1 MKNIRK
7 RYNSCCCLLLDV
19 CSLINLNGLGEDLCF
34 GFHNCFCFSVI
45 SCFLDNPFSLVV
57 SQFSMLSFNTSQ
69 FSLALHR
76 KKIKNENARYRLSY
90 IRNIANGFDVFAPTP
105 VLKFPFP
112 INIMGVHNLTGKD
125 INISILKFLSLGE
138 NFIFKPHQLIDHNV
152 MREELLRF
160 HRRVRLR
167 NQFYYNN
174 DTMHEFYSPSPTFQ
188 PSRGTADLEHY
199 LSMTLSRFELELN
212 QLELNSSKRLPQLHN
227 SYRICIKSLK
237 VSKEL
242 TILKADKGLGF
253 VCVCQSKYV
262 DWILNHLWNDR
273 IYRGIASLP
282 SIPTKFLE
290 LETILVNAGMNAKS
304 IVWKYI
310 LQERSVVVHWG
321 RLYFLVKVHKH
332 TSPPPLRPICS
343 QLTTVSYF
351 ASRYVSK
358 ILVPLVKAHV
368 PTFFDDPIFIIEY
381 FLKTKFI
388 DPVVLVAAD
397 IENLYPSIN
406 IADGLLKMEMFL
418 REFSPDNCA
427 LILDLLNFILHNNFF
442 EIEGLFYQQISGVA
456 MGTPCAVMFSVIYIH
471 FLEFDTIQTMEVA
484 SRPIFLCRYIDDY
497 FGIFLSVA
505 DANSFFQIFNSQ
517 NSTIT
522 ATDIQYSTLDSTG
535 VNFLDFTIKQV
546 SYDPLLQCHLYYK
559 PLVVSHHAYIHYH
572 SRHSVHVKTGF
583 INSELNR
590 FILRCSH
597 RLDYIREFLRFYNVL
612 INRGYPSTFLDETFF
627 QHLIDPVNCTD
638 EEYKGK
644 RLKLISFR
652 LISKNCRQLVTRRPL
667 VYKRKAGSPL
677 NFSAILSTSCIDTA
691 PSFISVFNSR
701 DPIIVNYAQNTL
713 ATSIKRRRTD
723 LFI

>member
-1 MKNIRK
+1 LI
-7 RYNSCCCLLLDV
+7 
-19 CSLINLNGLGEDLCF
+19 SL
-34 GFHNCFCFSVI
+34 SA
-45 SCFLDNPFSLVV
+45 
-57 SQFSMLSFNTSQ
+57 LSILSSNTSQ
-69 FSLALHR
+69 FSLDLHR
-76 KKIKNENARYRLSY
+76 RKIKYERARYRLSC
-90 IRNIANGFDVFAPTP
+90 IRNITNGFDVFAQTP

-112 INIMGVHNLTGKD
+112 INVMGVHNLTGKD

-138 NFIFKPHQLIDHNV
+138 NFIFKPQLIDNNV

-167 NQFYYNN
+167 NQFYYDNVS
-174 DTMHEFYSPSPTFQ
+174 MHEFYSPNPTFQ
-188 PSRGTADLEHY
+188 PSRGPADLEHY
-199 LSMTLSRFELELN
+199 ISMTISRFELELK
-212 QLELNSSKRLPQLHN
+212 QLEFNSSKRCLQLHN
-227 SYRICIKSLK
+227 HFRICIKSLK

-242 TILKADKGLGF
+242 TILKADKGLGV
-253 VCVCQSKYV
+253 VCVCQSEYV

-273 IYRGIASLP
+273 VYRGIASLP
-282 SIPTKFLE
+282 SIPAKFLE
-290 LETILVNAGMNAKS
+290 LETILVQAGMNAKS

-321 RLYFLVKVHKH
+321 RLYFLVKVHKQA
-332 TSPPPLRPICS
+332 SPPPLRPICS

-358 ILVPLVKAHV
+358 VLVPLVKAHV
-368 PTFFDDPIFIIEY
+368 PTFFDDPIYIIEY
-381 FLKTKFI
+381 FMKTKFI
-388 DPVVLVAAD
+388 APVVLVAAD

-406 IADGLLKMEMFL
+406 IADGLLKMKMFL
-418 REFSPDNCA
+418 SKFSPDNCA
-427 LILDLLNFILHNNFF
+427 LVLDLLNFILHNNFF

-456 MGTPCAVMFSVIYIH
+456 MGTPSAVMFSVVYVH
-471 FLEFDTIQTMEVA
+471 MLETETINAIDDVT
-484 SRPIFLCRYIDDY
+484 SRPIYLCRYIDDF
-497 FGIFLSVA
+497 FGIFPTVA
-505 DANSFFQIFNSQ
+505 SANLFFDLFNSR
-517 NSTIT
+517 NSSINIPDTS
-522 ATDIQYSTLDSTG
+522 IQLSTMDCNQ
-535 VNFLDFTIKQV
+535 VNFLDFSIKQL
-546 SYDPLLQCHLYYK
+546 SDDPFLCCRLYYK
-559 PLVVSHHAYIHYH
+559 PLSDSHHPYIHYR

-627 QHLIDPVNCTD
+627 RHLIDPVNCTD

-644 RLKLISFR
+644 RLNLISCR
-652 LISKNCRQLVTRRPL
+652 LISKNYRQLVTKRPL

-701 DPIIVNYAQNTL
+701 DPIIVTFNQNKL
-713 ATSIKRRRTD
+713 SASFKKRRTN
-723 LFI
+723 LFD